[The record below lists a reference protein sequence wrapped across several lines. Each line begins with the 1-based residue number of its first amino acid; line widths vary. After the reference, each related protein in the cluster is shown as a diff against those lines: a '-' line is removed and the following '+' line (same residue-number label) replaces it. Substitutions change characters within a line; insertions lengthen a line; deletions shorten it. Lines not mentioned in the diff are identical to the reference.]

1 MKNFLLTPEEQ
12 QVAFDASWIYHKNS
26 VINKVME
33 LMGAVHRQLEAQ
45 LQTALFPFPVPC
57 LQQGGKISKGERYK
71 ELPYVILDYPRY
83 FNQEAVWAFRTMFW
97 WGHYFSC
104 TLHLAGT
111 VKAGYVPALQAGY
124 TQLAAQQVQVYMQ
137 DDPWQ
142 HDFENGNYRPVAAFK
157 PQEWET
163 WVEQRE
169 FIKLAK
175 PFALEIWEKIIPEA
189 VACYTTLLAV
199 ISYK

>member
-1 MKNFLLTPEEQ
+1 MRNFLLTPAER
-12 QVAFDASWIYHKNS
+12 QVAFDAAWIYHKNS
-26 VINKVME
+26 VITKVME
-33 LMGAVHRQLEAQ
+33 LFGAVHRELEKQVPA
-45 LQTALFPFPVPC
+45 AAFPVPC

-83 FNQEAVWAFRTMFW
+83 FSQEAVLAFRTMFW

-111 VKAGYVPALQAGY
+111 VKIHYASALKAGYGTLV
-124 TQLAAQQVQVYMQ
+124 AQGFQVYVQ
-137 DDPWQ
+137 NDPWM
-142 HDFENGNYRPVAAFK
+142 HDFENGNYRAVAAFT
-157 PQEWET
+157 PQEWDA
-163 WVEQRE
+163 WVEQKD

-189 VACYTTLLAV
+189 VACYTTLLA
-199 ISYK
+199 IING